1 MGLAR
6 FFYIPDWKLS
16 FKEIN
21 KILKKSTKSFII
33 GTVFNNSENNYHA
46 PLRDGMA
53 TDNLIST
60 LELKRL
66 LFDLKDKRPDVCI
79 RFRLLG
85 EMWAENF
92 MRVIMV
98 TEKGAIFNDESINE
112 FVNVSDV
119 ANIMQFEIDN
129 RFQNFQPHYHYEV
142 VESRKWKVESRK

>member
-1 MGLAR
+1 
-6 FFYIPDWKLS
+6 
-16 FKEIN
+16 
-21 KILKKSTKSFII
+21 
-33 GTVFNNSENNYHA
+33 
-46 PLRDGMA
+46 MA

-112 FVNVSDV
+112 FVNVSDI

-142 VESRKWKVESRK
+142 KPVVSSK